1 MIHFISA
8 MRTKMEASKWLLTSI
23 SVDHGFH
30 VAENILA
37 FYAPEQSLWGW
48 PKSSFGFFHH
58 ILWTE

>member
-37 FYAPEQSLWGW
+37 FLRS
-48 PKSSFGFFHH
+48 
-58 ILWTE
+58 

>member
-8 MRTKMEASKWLLTSI
+8 MGTKMEESKWLLTSI
-23 SVDHGFH
+23 SVDHGFMLLR
-30 VAENILA
+30 IFLL
-37 FYAPEQSLWGW
+37 FYAPDQSLHSW